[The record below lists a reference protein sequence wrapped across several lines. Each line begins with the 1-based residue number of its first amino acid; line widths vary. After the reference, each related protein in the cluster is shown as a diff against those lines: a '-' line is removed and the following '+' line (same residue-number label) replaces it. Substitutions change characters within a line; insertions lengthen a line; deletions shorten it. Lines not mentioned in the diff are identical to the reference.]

1 MLELVHPALQKDT
14 VILPPKSHECDDDIH
29 MYYQNFDA
37 WLRYETN
44 VNCSYSPREQ
54 VNHFIRELSPMFAP
68 AVDRIRQLL
77 DSWNPGDHKVPDALK
92 ITSLPN
98 TIERFMMEDAC
109 IRIMYEKKQTSHH
122 KHGDKQNVMEKE
134 RGHELVDKYCYYC
147 GQHCHMTVNCKFMA
161 KLINATEHLNKVD
174 TKVKKE
180 LQEQFRQKQWRRRAK
195 QLAKQTNIIRK
206 LLDTG
211 GSREDIETALAQL
224 NQYEDAEYANQQD
237 ASSNSDS
244 TTDSK

>member
-1 MLELVHPALQKDT
+1 
-14 VILPPKSHECDDDIH
+14 
-29 MYYQNFDA
+29 
-37 WLRYETN
+37 
-44 VNCSYSPREQ
+44 
-54 VNHFIRELSPMFAP
+54 
-68 AVDRIRQLL
+68 
-77 DSWNPGDHKVPDALK
+77 
-92 ITSLPN
+92 
-98 TIERFMMEDAC
+98 
-109 IRIMYEKKQTSHH
+109 
-122 KHGDKQNVMEKE
+122 
-134 RGHELVDKYCYYC
+134 
-147 GQHCHMTVNCKFMA
+147 MA